1 MTTKTLANFTL
12 AAITG
17 TFLIASPASAQLQGL
32 NALCIDHFGSNQQPR
47 VPFETRTQSA
57 DGKTTYLSTAEQI
70 LPEGDSFGPNPPNMI
85 PTKYENAQSC
95 RGNPIPNTL
104 PSTPDNPYN
113 LHPDPLV
120 STIDKTSPT
129 DDLDW
134 IMDTL
139 EEMLLSGK
147 KPKGHD
153 DNAGTASSKREI
165 NRTARHAI
173 EKNRKIHNKR
183 YDYYELYGG
192 GRALDKHEINRI
204 SRHALDIIE
213 GNPLSDELAG
223 RVYEG
228 FPLLHYLGGLKT
240 KSVDPVTKT
249 VTINQIWYDTHI
261 ESDTNYV
268 DPKIVDDEQWTI
280 VYNVN
285 MLNRSHDD
293 FAPYAM
299 FFDDPKELDLTD
311 VGGPNLAGKRI
322 PNVGMDQTFFPMEEG
337 LRYTYEMKMPPA
349 RFWNLTY
356 HWGWRIH
363 PPRVQVVENVNVLIA
378 GGKPRNF
385 AEIAVFGDNPRA
397 SEETKLAAIDMI
409 GDHAPAKRMWRMFR
423 RIEHASRTGNSKIL
437 EKLLSTEIP
446 HIRQAFY
453 DWQNRNKLPTGFV
466 PDPEADINILFVN
479 NTMYGEV
486 KGHDG
491 AAEVRIDH
499 LWKEKGDKVRVNLLN
514 GDHFVHAYVLVDFGG
529 LRGWENTFHNTLPI
543 GGGGPLFTF
552 GRNYFWIHIAG
563 GGPIPVPPAERS
575 KEPYVTNHVES
586 MGHHFKQ
593 KGNKQKGKNV
603 STNWGKLTNHS
614 SIGMWGDLM
623 DPVTEARTPQGFGQ
637 HTVEVT
643 FNYQPSR
650 RLRMYQFDAL
660 HHDVSV
666 WSVH

>member
-1 MTTKTLANFTL
+1 MITNVRRTATLATML
-12 AAITG
+12 YA
-17 TFLIASPASAQLQGL
+17 LIAAAPASAQLEGL

-85 PTKYENAQSC
+85 ETKYEDAETC
-95 RGNPIPNTL
+95 RGTPIPNTL

-120 STIDKTSPT
+120 SSIDKTSPT
-129 DDLDW
+129 DDLDR
-134 IMDTL
+134 IMDKL
-139 EEMLLSGK
+139 EAMIGRDKKRRHDDDGKHASGYGK
-147 KPKGHD
+147 KAKGKD
-153 DNAGTASSKREI
+153 RPRKSVKVNARKVRKL
-165 NRTARHAI
+165 ARQAI
-173 EKNRKIHNKR
+173 
-183 YDYYELYGG
+183 
-192 GRALDKHEINRI
+192 
-204 SRHALDIIE
+204 DIIE
-213 GNPLSDELAG
+213 GNELSGDLAG

-261 ESDTNYV
+261 ESDTSYV
-268 DPKIVDDEQWTI
+268 DPTIVDDEEWTI
-280 VYNVN
+280 VYNIN

-299 FFDDPKELDLTD
+299 FFDDPKELDFTD
-311 VGGPNLAGKRI
+311 VGGPNLGGARI
-322 PNVGMDQTFFPMEEG
+322 PNVGMDQTFFPMEDG

-356 HWGWRIH
+356 HWGWRVH
-363 PPRVQVVENVNVLIA
+363 PPRVQVVENVKVLIA
-378 GGKPRNF
+378 GGQPRNF
-385 AEIAVFGDNPRA
+385 AEIAVFGEDPRS
-397 SEETKLAAIDMI
+397 SEEAKLAAIDMI
-409 GDHAPAKRMWRMFR
+409 GDHAPAKRMWRLFR
-423 RIEHASRTGNSKIL
+423 QIKRASKKGGGKTL
-437 EKLLSTEIP
+437 ERLLDTRLP
-446 HIRQAFY
+446 RIRQAFD
-453 DWQNRNKLPTGFV
+453 DWQNRNRLPTGFAA
-466 PDPEADINILFVN
+466 DPEADINILFVN

-491 AAEVRIDH
+491 RAEVRLDH

-514 GDHFVHAYVLVDFGG
+514 GDYFVHAYVLVDFGG
-529 LRGWENTFHNTLPI
+529 LRGWENVFHNTLPV

-552 GRNYFWIHIAG
+552 GRNYFWIHVAG
-563 GGPIPVPPAERS
+563 QGPIPVPPAERS
-575 KEPYVTNHVES
+575 EVPYVTSHVES
-586 MGHHFKQ
+586 MKRHFKK
-593 KGNKQKGKNV
+593 KGHKRKYKNA
-603 STNWGKLTNHS
+603 S
-614 SIGMWGDLM
+614 MWGDLM
-623 DPVTEARTPQGFGQ
+623 DPVANARTVNGIGQ